1 MSNKPPKPAPTDV
14 VKALEERI
22 AVETGMLETAKSHL
36 RVAQIGMAQGRAGA
50 DEEADALSQ
59 GVRTRKDRIASLRE
73 TLAEAQDAVRAI
85 NADATA
91 KAEQREIEASRGRA
105 RKMLEAASALDD
117 ALVAVGLRWR
127 DFELAHVAFWSGTSV
142 ALRQSALIDY
152 MQGHSSVKPLLRL
165 RLGFDGCIDGQM
177 VWDRTIT
184 PTKIEEHM
192 RGAVGDLLPARGRP
206 RGDAPKQEAA

>member
-1 MSNKPPKPAPTDV
+1 MPVTPKPAPIDV

-22 AVETGMLETAKSHL
+22 AAETEMLETTKSHL
-36 RVAQIGMAQGRAGA
+36 RVAQIGMAQGKPGA
-50 DEEADALSQ
+50 DEQADALSE
-59 GVRTRKDRIASLRE
+59 GVRTRKDRIAGLRE

-105 RKMLEAASALDD
+105 RKMLEAASALDE
-117 ALVAVGLRWR
+117 ALAEVGSRWR
-127 DFELAHVAFWSGTSV
+127 EFEAAHVAFWSGASV
-142 ALRQSALIDY
+142 ALRQNALIDY

-165 RLGFDGCIDGQM
+165 RLGFDGCIDGEM
-177 VWDRTIT
+177 VWDRTVT

-192 RGAVGDLLPARGRP
+192 RGAIGDLLPTRGRP
-206 RGDAPKQEAA
+206 RGDAPAQEAA